1 VIEKGALTI
10 MIDLAPT
17 LVHMTRTKPEAG
29 VAIISKG
36 VQLHKGGLIA
46 TKALRI
52 GITIIMTGIIGI
64 MRTGIIRARVATAKI
79 DKGITITNII
89 RDKGLRAGAKA
100 IEASTITLPNSKQ
113 LTNSLSMPSRTPNSS
128 NNSIPHTLPTRA
140 YPS

>member
-1 VIEKGALTI
+1 

-64 MRTGIIRARVATAKI
+64 MRTGIIRARVATAEI

>member
-1 VIEKGALTI
+1 

-17 LVHMTRTKPEAG
+17 LVHMTRTKPKAG

-52 GITIIMTGIIGI
+52 GITIIMNGIIGI
-64 MRTGIIRARVATAKI
+64 MRTGIIRARVATAEI

-89 RDKGLRAGAKA
+89 RDKGLRVVAKA

-113 LTNSLSMPSRTPNSS
+113 PTNSLSMPNRTPNNSS
-128 NNSIPHTLPTRA
+128 SSIPHTLPTHA